1 LKENKDSI
9 KEITELANK
18 KDFFSLKNKLLAFNE
33 ENKDHYYFNMLGYAN
48 QELGDLEEAEKNYK
62 RSLDLDNNF
71 LEAKFNLGC
80 LLSKKK
86 SYSKAEQIFLE
97 LINKNVDDYLS
108 HYNLGFINFENAEY
122 NKALE
127 FFKKASDIQPNF
139 YYAYHQ
145 LGLTYEKLN
154 NKDEAIKNYKIALM
168 FNNDKL
174 NITHNNLGV
183 IYLKSKNL
191 KEALECFREA
201 LKFNGELSLIY
212 QNIAAVFS
220 ELGDAVISKNYMQK
234 AVENKKSNLKVFSR
248 YLGAF
253 PYTHYDFKDYQLWTA
268 EFRKNI
274 QNLDHQCNKI
284 DFSKKKL
291 RLGLISA
298 DFRNHPVGY
307 FLLDLL
313 PKLKLSNFDVY
324 IYLNNPLE
332 DNLSEEIKKNVT
344 KWEKVFKLNTHETLN
359 LIKLDNVDLLIDMSG
374 HTNDNNLEIFA
385 NRAAPIQLS
394 WAAFLASTGI
404 KEIDYIIGDPY
415 VTPPDTKEYFS
426 EKIINLPNIWCH
438 LSTSNLPQIDTVE
451 TPAIKNGYITYGSFN
466 NLNKITEEVINVW
479 ANILDNCPNSKLII
493 KNSQLDNSF
502 SKDILIQKFKK
513 NNILEDRL
521 ILDGNSSR
529 EDTLKKYNLIDIAL
543 DPFPWN
549 GGTTSFE
556 LSWMCVPLL
565 TLSGDRFVARCGES
579 INKNLH
585 MNDWI
590 AYNTKDYIS
599 KALKY
604 SNNFNLLNDARSH
617 LRASSRKSALFDST
631 NFSKDLIDC
640 LNKIVDFYKKENN

>member
-33 ENKDHYYFNMLGYAN
+33 EHKDHYYFNMLGYAN
-48 QELGDLEEAEKNYK
+48 QELGDLEEAEKNYT

-86 SYSKAEQIFLE
+86 SYSKAEEIFLE

-108 HYNLGFINFENAEY
+108 HFNLGIINFENAEY

-127 FFKKASDIQPNF
+127 FFKKASDIKPNF

-145 LGLTYEKLN
+145 LGMTYEKLN
-154 NKDEAIKNYKIALM
+154 NQDEAIKNYKIALM
-168 FNNDKL
+168 FNKDKL

-183 IYLKSKNL
+183 IYLRSKNL
-191 KEALECFREA
+191 KEALEYFQDA
-201 LKFNGELSLIY
+201 LKFNGELSSLY

-220 ELGDAVISKNYMQK
+220 ELGDAIISKNYMQK
-234 AVENKKSNLKVFSR
+234 AVEAKKSNLKIFSR
-248 YLGAF
+248 YLGTF
-253 PYTHYDFKDYQLWTA
+253 PYTGYDFKDYQLWTT

-307 FLLDLL
+307 FLLDLV

-324 IYLNNPLE
+324 VYLNNPLE

-344 KWEKVFKLNTHETLN
+344 KWESVFKLNTQEILN
-359 LIKLDNVDLLIDMSG
+359 LIKSDSIDLLIDMSG

-404 KEIDYIIGDPY
+404 KEIDYIIGDPH

-426 EKIINLPNIWCH
+426 EKIVNLPNIWCH
-438 LSTSNLPQIDTVE
+438 LSTSNIPKIDTVE
-451 TPAIKNGYITYGSFN
+451 SPAIKNGYITYGSFN
-466 NLNKITEEVINVW
+466 NLNKITNEVISVW
-479 ANILDNCPNSKLII
+479 SSILNNSPNSNLII

-502 SKDILIQKFKK
+502 SKEVLIQKFKK
-513 NNILEDRL
+513 NNVSEDKLILE
-521 ILDGNSSR
+521 GNSSR

-565 TLSGDRFVARCGES
+565 TLSGDRFMARCGES
-579 INKNLH
+579 INKNLN

-599 KALKY
+599 KVLKY

-617 LRASSRKSALFDST
+617 LRASSRKSVLFDST
-631 NFSKDLIDC
+631 TFSKDLIDC